1 MKNYKKSFRSSK
13 FLKNFKLYFPNVPSY
28 NKEHTFKNGCEFLKI
43 EKINANQ
50 IRCTLTREDLES
62 RDIKLSELA
71 YGNAKAR
78 SLFSEMMK
86 QAYQKY
92 GFDVSGEPVM
102 VEAVPVSSDALVL
115 TITRV
120 DSPEELDTRFARFS
134 KYEKALLRKS
144 NGDPDPG
151 TSKSAR
157 DIMNLYKHMMDEM
170 NRDLSE
176 GEEEKVPENVIL
188 QSIYQFN
195 RLEDLYRLSRVLG
208 APEGLDSAL
217 YKDDHG
223 SRYFLLISQNSLSV
237 ESFNR
242 INNRLSEYGSSI
254 SKIRLS
260 AGYLK
265 EHCRNLI
272 PSHAIEE
279 LANLA

>member
-1 MKNYKKSFRSSK
+1 M
-13 FLKNFKLYFPNVPSY
+13 
-28 NKEHTFKNGCEFLKI
+28 KI
-43 EKINANQ
+43 EKISDNK
-50 IRCTLTREDLES
+50 IKCILTREDLEA
-62 RDIKLSELA
+62 RQIRISELA
-71 YGNAKAR
+71 YGSEKAR
-78 SLFSEMMK
+78 QLFRDMLNEAHK
-86 QAYQKY
+86 RY
-92 GFDVSGEPVM
+92 GFSNEANMPLMIEAIPGGGNTLTVVITK
-102 VEAVPVSSDALVL
+102 VED
-115 TITRV
+115 
-120 DSPEELDTRFARFS
+120 PEELDTRFARFS

-176 GEEEKVPENVIL
+176 GEEEKVPENVNL